1 MRRLTAPMRR
11 LTAPMRRPLA
21 IAAGLAAALL
31 APAPAAALDDGL
43 ARTPPMGWNGWY
55 AHGCGVTERTV
66 RAAADALVRTGLRSA
81 GYRYV
86 SLDDC
91 WMAPARG
98 RDGRLRADRARFPSG
113 IPALA
118 ARLHRRG
125 LKLGVYLSAGP
136 MTCARRPGSAG
147 HLERDARTLAAWGA
161 DLVKLDW
168 CFAPPEFN
176 ASVVY
181 AQMRDALRATGR
193 PVLLSISEWGEGD
206 PWSWGPGTGHMWRT
220 AHDTPRLAPRDRW
233 RAVMR
238 VVAHT
243 AKLSGHAGPGAWN
256 DPDILQV
263 GLGGLTATE
272 GRTVFSL
279 WAMLA
284 APLIAGNDLT
294 RMDPATRRT
303 LGNRSVIAVDQD
315 PAGRP
320 GVRVSARR
328 GHDVWVRELAGGD
341 RVLLLVNR
349 TARPVRFRADARRV
363 FAVASGRWRVRD
375 LWTHRA
381 RRTPG
386 RFAARVAPHGAAMFR
401 LRRLR

>member
-1 MRRLTAPMRR
+1 MRRLP
-11 LTAPMRRPLA
+11 P
-21 IAAGLAAALL
+21 LAAALAACLL

-55 AHGCGVTERTV
+55 AHGCGTTESTV
-66 RAAADALVRTGLRSA
+66 RASADALVRTGLRDA

-91 WMAPARG
+91 WMARTRG
-98 RDGRLRADRARFPSG
+98 RDGELRPDRARFPSG

-125 LKLGVYLSAGP
+125 LKLGIYLSAGP

-147 HLERDARTLAAWGA
+147 YLERDARTVAAWGA

-168 CFAPPEFN
+168 CFAPRRFHP
-176 ASVVY
+176 AVVY
-181 AQMRDALRATGR
+181 GQMRDALRATGR
-193 PVLLSISEWGEGD
+193 PVLLSISEWGMGE
-206 PWSWGPGTGHMWRT
+206 PWQWGPGTGHMWRT

-243 AKLSGHAGPGAWN
+243 AELGAHAGPGAWN
-256 DPDILQV
+256 DLDILQV

-272 GRTVFSL
+272 GRTTFSL

-284 APLIAGNDLT
+284 APLIAGNDLG
-294 RMDPATRRT
+294 RMDRATLRT
-303 LGNRSVIAVDQD
+303 LGNRAVIAVDQD
-315 PAGRP
+315 PAGRA
-320 GVRVSARR
+320 GVRISSRR
-328 GHDVWVRELAGGD
+328 GHDVWLRELAGGH

-349 TARPVRFRADARRV
+349 TARPVRFRADARLV
-363 FAVASGRWRVRD
+363 FGVAAGRWRVRD
-375 LWTHRA
+375 LWTGRA
-381 RRTPG
+381 RQTSG
-386 RFAARVAPHGAAMFR
+386 RFAARVAPHGAAMLR